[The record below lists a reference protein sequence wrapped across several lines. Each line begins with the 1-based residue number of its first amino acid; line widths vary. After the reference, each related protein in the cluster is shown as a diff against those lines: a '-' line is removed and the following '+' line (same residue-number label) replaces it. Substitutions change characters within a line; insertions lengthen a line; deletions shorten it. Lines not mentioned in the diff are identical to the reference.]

1 MKKLLILTAFLS
13 ISVAMFSQGV
23 TYFDNPVNRGDFAD
37 PTIIKVGDT
46 FYVTATSSEWA
57 PHFPLFTSTDLINWE
72 QVGHILN
79 EKPQWTSHSFWAPEL
94 YYMNN
99 KMFCY
104 YTARRK
110 SDNVSYIGVATS
122 GGTSLDFEDHGP
134 IIEYGTEAI
143 DPFVYNDNGNL
154 YITWKAYGLDNRPIE
169 LLGSRLS
176 EDGLKLEGEIFSLL
190 KDEGIGLEGQYHFKH
205 GEFYYIIYSAKS
217 CCGPGSDYDV
227 RVARSTSFFGP
238 YEKYSDN
245 PILYGDGTD
254 YISCGHGTVVETDDG
269 RLFYY
274 SHGYQ
279 SGDNFFLGRQH
290 ILHELQITEDGW
302 LKFKTGRVAVNRHQV
317 PFGGTIQK
325 GVSDFRDD
333 FNSKELN
340 VSWTWN
346 FPYSDINTEI
356 KNGSLILSGNMT
368 EGNENGTALCLR
380 PQTIRYNYITK
391 VSNVNDSFKG
401 LTMYGDDKNMV
412 AIGIK
417 NNNIEVRS
425 VSDGKS
431 STHYSKS
438 IDIAEPHLKIEV
450 ERGRLLRFYYSLNGE
465 NWITATDS
473 VFDASHLVR
482 WDRVARPGLIH
493 IGDGNNP
500 AEYDY
505 FELNNL

>member
-176 EDGLKLEGEIFSLL
+176 EDGLKLEGEIFSL
-190 KDEGIGLEGQYHFKH
+190 
-205 GEFYYIIYSAKS
+205 
-217 CCGPGSDYDV
+217 
-227 RVARSTSFFGP
+227 
-238 YEKYSDN
+238 
-245 PILYGDGTD
+245 
-254 YISCGHGTVVETDDG
+254 
-269 RLFYY
+269 
-274 SHGYQ
+274 
-279 SGDNFFLGRQH
+279 
-290 ILHELQITEDGW
+290 
-302 LKFKTGRVAVNRHQV
+302 
-317 PFGGTIQK
+317 
-325 GVSDFRDD
+325 
-333 FNSKELN
+333 
-340 VSWTWN
+340 
-346 FPYSDINTEI
+346 
-356 KNGSLILSGNMT
+356 
-368 EGNENGTALCLR
+368 
-380 PQTIRYNYITK
+380 
-391 VSNVNDSFKG
+391 
-401 LTMYGDDKNMV
+401 
-412 AIGIK
+412 
-417 NNNIEVRS
+417 
-425 VSDGKS
+425 
-431 STHYSKS
+431 
-438 IDIAEPHLKIEV
+438 
-450 ERGRLLRFYYSLNGE
+450 
-465 NWITATDS
+465 
-473 VFDASHLVR
+473 
-482 WDRVARPGLIH
+482 
-493 IGDGNNP
+493 
-500 AEYDY
+500 
-505 FELNNL
+505 